1 MNRPDLA
8 SQAQAAE
15 LPGAPLLDPVPDPSL
30 LARAVRPVVPA
41 RGSRSP
47 PR

>member
-8 SQAQAAE
+8 SEAQAAE
-15 LPGAPLLDPVPDPSL
+15 FPGGLLLSPVPDPSL